1 MYKRQVLNRR
11 DLGTTSQYGEYM
23 QYLAM
28 GSVTLNSTSSLT
40 LRQKTYDG
48 SKVTVRRTGAGLFTV
63 GLPWTL
69 SVNKYMVMLSGK
81 TSPVQSTPIYATVKN
96 QYSTSF
102 IVQTQD
108 DASAN
113 DGSFNFVIIST
124 ADFT

>member
-1 MYKRQVLNRR
+1 
-11 DLGTTSQYGEYM
+11 
-23 QYLAM
+23 
-28 GSVTLNSTSSLT
+28 
-40 LRQKTYDG
+40 
-48 SKVTVRRTGAGLFTV
+48 
-63 GLPWTL
+63 
-69 SVNKYMVMLSGK
+69 MVMLSGK
-81 TSPVQSTPIYATVKN
+81 TSPVQCTPSYATVKN